1 MEQVQNLQIYIK
13 KCKEHKYNIY
23 CISRSFISEVSKSN
37 QLVVTDYLKESD
49 KIIKFIDQVDNSYVI
64 FFNGY
69 LAENRKKQ
77 YPNFEEIKKTIFI
90 NYSIPLTITKHLSKS
105 KKINKFIYISS
116 MA

>member
-1 MEQVQNLQIYIK
+1 MVNNFILVGASSEFANSYIK

-49 KIIKFIDQVDNSYVI
+49 KIIKFIDQVDNSMP
-64 FFNGY
+64 FFQW
-69 LAENRKKQ
+69 LFAENRKKQ

-90 NYSIPLTITKHLSKS
+90 NYRHSFDR
-105 KKINKFIYISS
+105 N
-116 MA
+116 